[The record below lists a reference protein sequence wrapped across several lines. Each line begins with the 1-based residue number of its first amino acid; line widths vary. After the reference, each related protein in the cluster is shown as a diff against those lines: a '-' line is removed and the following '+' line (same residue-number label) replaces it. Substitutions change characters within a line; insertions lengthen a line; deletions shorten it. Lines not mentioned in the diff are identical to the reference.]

1 MTSSSNIENYI
12 TYLADTI
19 KKRITELT
27 SFNPLKKIN
36 PELLIDL
43 TPQTYEAIY
52 FILSKINRTYDELL
66 IIKVYLSTIQ
76 KFLKVL
82 NVKQGIEQLLF
93 SLSVSLKCE
102 KKPENSIV
110 FRYGEFG
117 SKCYILLI
125 GCLSILLP
133 KENYV
138 NLTFLVYFKHLILLY
153 LIYEVEIFK
162 KNLLIIKQFLILMKK
177 E

>member
-19 KKRITELT
+19 KKRITELRT
-27 SFNPLKKIN
+27 FNPLKQIS

-52 FILSKINRTYDELL
+52 YILSKINRTYDELL
-66 IIKVYLSTIQ
+66 IIKVVLSIIQ

-82 NVKQGIEQLLF
+82 NVKLGVEQLLF

-102 KKPENSIV
+102 KNQKIKL
-110 FRYGEFG
+110 F
-117 SKCYILLI
+117 LDT
-125 GCLSILLP
+125 
-133 KENYV
+133 V
-138 NLTFLVYFKHLILLY
+138 N
-153 LIYEVEIFK
+153 
-162 KNLLIIKQFLILMKK
+162 
-177 E
+177 